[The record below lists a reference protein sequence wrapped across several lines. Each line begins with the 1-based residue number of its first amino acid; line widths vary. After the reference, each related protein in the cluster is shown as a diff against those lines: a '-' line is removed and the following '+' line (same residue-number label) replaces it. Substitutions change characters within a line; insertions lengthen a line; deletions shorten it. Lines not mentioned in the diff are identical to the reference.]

1 MFLTLTNRALATA
14 LVWMVLASSGQDRP
28 WVTAE
33 DTIMQVCTNEPVF
46 VCGAVGQNTTM
57 AYQSCGDGSVTL
69 TVDWGSQPYPSR
81 SSTAIGELPAG
92 TWYNQ
97 TFVYEAA
104 GTYFPTWQVEVA
116 GANESIVTSLYNCK
130 PPGDELFDES
140 CQVERFLIEADSCMI
155 QSPSDPLETNSTDA
169 GTVDA
174 TISETSSSPVLLV
187 SPRRWRELMVVF
199 SVVARVVF

>member
-1 MFLTLTNRALATA
+1 MFLRLTNRTLATA
-14 LVWMVLASSGQDRP
+14 LVWVVLASSWQGRP

-33 DTIMQVCTNEPVF
+33 DTIAEVCTNEPVF

-81 SSTAIGELPAG
+81 SSTVIGELPPG

-97 TFVYEAA
+97 TFVYEAV
-104 GTYFPTWQVEVA
+104 GTYFPKWQVEVA
-116 GANESIVTSLYNCK
+116 SANESIVTSLYNCK
-130 PPGDELFDES
+130 SPGDELYNES
-140 CQVERFLIEADSCMI
+140 CQVERFVIEADSCMI

-169 GTVDA
+169 GTVDT
-174 TISETSSSPVLLV
+174 TINETSSSPVLLI
-187 SPRRWRELMVVF
+187 SAQRWRDLMVAF
-199 SVVARVVF
+199 SVIAPVMY